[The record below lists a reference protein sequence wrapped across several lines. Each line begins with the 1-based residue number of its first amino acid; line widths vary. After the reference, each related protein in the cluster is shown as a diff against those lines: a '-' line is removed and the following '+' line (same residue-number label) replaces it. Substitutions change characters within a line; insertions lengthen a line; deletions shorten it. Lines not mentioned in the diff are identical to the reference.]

1 MLRRA
6 GPGRLGLWRRD
17 ARRAAGGALNLLLS
31 GLRRAPGRP
40 APEPPL
46 SLEAYLARPAPSPLD
61 TVRLLAGRPNAGRA
75 AILEAALTA
84 RGVPFE
90 RRPYRGVL
98 GRGVNLFTEVGA
110 GRRVLLLAGH
120 HDAVPGSPGANDNAA
135 AVGILLELRDRL
147 VAAPPRGLRVRL
159 AFFGD
164 EERGMLGSRQYARHA
179 ALDDLV
185 GVVSLELCGIGEA
198 LALWDVTPAVERT
211 ALVRAW
217 VGALDRLGY
226 RRDVTYHLAPPVP
239 LFGSDHRPFAD
250 RGVPAVGLTVI
261 PTAAADALR
270 AFVYGGVRSAL
281 RAPARRP
288 PPFATYHTPAD
299 RADTLEPATL
309 DRVVDALEAF
319 CRALE

>member
-1 MLRRA
+1 MIPRATARDLRLFLR
-6 GPGRLGLWRRD
+6 GRINQGMSRLLN
-17 ARRAAGGALNLLLS
+17 ARRAVPVAAPRPLDEALGDAGS
-31 GLRRAPGRP
+31 
-40 APEPPL
+40 PL
-46 SLEAYLARPAPSPLD
+46 GLAR
-61 TVRLLAGRPNAGRA
+61 LLEGRSNPER
-75 AILEAALTA
+75 EAAVA
-84 RGVPFE
+84 W
-90 RRPYRGVL
+90 YL
-98 GRGVNLFTEVGA
+98 GRKEVA
-110 GRRVLLLAGH
+110 FARQRFATFEGRGENFSVDVGGGDRILVLVAH